1 MSTTPPPADHEQ
13 DLSPK
18 GEAAYGISI
27 LAGSLL
33 VIVAVFQIMQG
44 IAAIADDTVFVH
56 GLNYTYKFDATT
68 WGWIHLIV
76 GLVALGTGIG
86 IVMQQTW
93 GRILGIFVAG
103 VSMFSNFAFLPYY
116 PFWSLTIIAID
127 VVIIW
132 ALCRQIG
139 HDRP

>member
-1 MSTTPPPADHEQ
+1 MSTTPPRSDYEG

-18 GEAAYGISI
+18 GETAYAVSI
-27 LAGSLL
+27 FAGSLL

-44 IAAIADDTVFVH
+44 IAAIAEDTVFVH
-56 GLNYTYKFDATT
+56 GLNYTYKFDVTT

-93 GRILGIFVAG
+93 GRILGIFVAA
-103 VSMFSNFAFLPYY
+103 VSTLSNFAFLPYY

-127 VVIIW
+127 VLIIW

>member
-1 MSTTPPPADHEQ
+1 MSTTPPRTDYEG
-13 DLSPK
+13 DFSPK
-18 GEAAYGISI
+18 GEAAYATSI
-27 LAGSLL
+27 FAGSLL

-44 IAAIADDTVFVH
+44 IAAIAEDTVFVH
-56 GLNYTYKFDATT
+56 GLNYSYEFDVTT

-93 GRILGIFVAG
+93 GRILGIFVAA
-103 VSMFSNFAFLPYY
+103 VSTFSNFAFLPYY
-116 PFWSLTIIAID
+116 PFWSLTVIAID
-127 VVIIW
+127 VLIIW

>member
-1 MSTTPPPADHEQ
+1 MSTTPPRSDYEG

-18 GEAAYGISI
+18 GETAYAVSI
-27 LAGSLL
+27 FAGSLL

-44 IAAIADDTVFVH
+44 IAAIAEDTVFVH
-56 GLNYTYKFDATT
+56 GLNYSYEFDVTT

-93 GRILGIFVAG
+93 GRILGIFVAA
-103 VSMFSNFAFLPYY
+103 VSTFSNFAFLPYY
-116 PFWSLTIIAID
+116 PFWSLTVIAID
-127 VVIIW
+127 VLIIW

>member
-1 MSTTPPPADHEQ
+1 MSTTPPPAHHEQ

-56 GLNYTYKFDATT
+56 GLNYTYKFDTTT

>member
-1 MSTTPPPADHEQ
+1 MVTVGIFGFFQGLVAIVNGKDFFVTTPN
-13 DLSPK
+13 
-18 GEAAYGISI
+18 Y
-27 LAGSLL
+27 
-33 VIVAVFQIMQG
+33 
-44 IAAIADDTVFVH
+44 FVS
-56 GLNYTYKFDATT
+56 FDASQ

-116 PFWSLTIIAID
+116 PFWSVAIIAFNIF
-127 VVIIW
+127 VIW
-132 ALCRQIG
+132 AIATQMTEEV
-139 HDRP
+139 